1 MRPPGARVAGRV
13 DKQWA
18 APRQAQSAQKIPR
31 FFNSLD
37 SAPVASPGILGYGP
51 PPQRKVEGPAML
63 RDQLREALK
72 QAMKAKDQRAVST
85 LRLILAAL
93 KDRDIAARGRGVT
106 DGIGEPEIIEMMQ
119 KMVRQRHESIEL
131 YQRGGRPE
139 LAQQE
144 ADEIAIIEG
153 YLPRQLDE
161 AEAGAA
167 VDAVVAE
174 LGATNLKDMGRVM
187 AALKERFG
195 GRMDF
200 AKAGARVKQKLG

>member
-1 MRPPGARVAGRV
+1 
-13 DKQWA
+13 
-18 APRQAQSAQKIPR
+18 
-31 FFNSLD
+31 
-37 SAPVASPGILGYGP
+37 
-51 PPQRKVEGPAML
+51 ML
-63 RDQLREALK
+63 RERLREALK
-72 QAMKAKDQRAVST
+72 QAMKAKNQRAVST

-93 KDRDIAARGRGVT
+93 KDRDIAARGRGVM
-106 DGIGEPEIIEMMQ
+106 DGIGEPEVIEMMQ

-153 YLPRQLDE
+153 YLPKQLDE
-161 AEAGAA
+161 AEAIQA

>member
-1 MRPPGARVAGRV
+1 
-13 DKQWA
+13 
-18 APRQAQSAQKIPR
+18 
-31 FFNSLD
+31 
-37 SAPVASPGILGYGP
+37 
-51 PPQRKVEGPAML
+51 ML
-63 RDQLREALK
+63 RERLREELK
-72 QAMKAKDQRAVST
+72 QAMKAKNQRAVST

-106 DGIGEPEIIEMMQ
+106 DGIGEAEIVEMMQ
-119 KMVRQRHESIEL
+119 KMVRQRQESIEL
-131 YQRGGRPE
+131 YERGGRPE

-144 ADEIAIIEG
+144 AEEIAIIEG
-153 YLPRQLDE
+153 YLPRQLDD
-161 AEAGAA
+161 AEATQA

>member
-1 MRPPGARVAGRV
+1 
-13 DKQWA
+13 
-18 APRQAQSAQKIPR
+18 
-31 FFNSLD
+31 
-37 SAPVASPGILGYGP
+37 
-51 PPQRKVEGPAML
+51 ML
-63 RDQLREALK
+63 RDQLRESLK
-72 QAMKAKDQRAVST
+72 QAMKAKEQRAVST

-131 YQRGGRPE
+131 YERGGRPE
-139 LAQQE
+139 LARQE
-144 ADEIAIIEG
+144 AEEIAIIEG

-161 AEAGAA
+161 AEAGQA

-174 LGATNLKDMGRVM
+174 LGATTLKDMGRVM

-200 AKAGARVKQKLG
+200 AKAGTRVKQKLG

>member
-1 MRPPGARVAGRV
+1 
-13 DKQWA
+13 
-18 APRQAQSAQKIPR
+18 
-31 FFNSLD
+31 
-37 SAPVASPGILGYGP
+37 
-51 PPQRKVEGPAML
+51 ML
-63 RDQLREALK
+63 RDQLRESLK
-72 QAMKAKDQRAVST
+72 QAMKAKEQRAVST

-131 YQRGGRPE
+131 YERGNRPE
-139 LAQQE
+139 LARQE
-144 ADEIAIIEG
+144 AEEIAIIEG

-161 AEAGAA
+161 AEAGQA
-167 VDAVVAE
+167 VDAIVAE
-174 LGATNLKDMGRVM
+174 LGATTLKDMGRVM

>member
-1 MRPPGARVAGRV
+1 
-13 DKQWA
+13 
-18 APRQAQSAQKIPR
+18 
-31 FFNSLD
+31 
-37 SAPVASPGILGYGP
+37 
-51 PPQRKVEGPAML
+51 ML
-63 RDQLREALK
+63 RDQLRESLK
-72 QAMKAKDQRAVST
+72 QAMKAKNQRAVST

-131 YQRGGRPE
+131 YERGNRPE
-139 LAQQE
+139 LARQE
-144 ADEIAIIEG
+144 AEEIAIIEG

-161 AEAGAA
+161 AEAGQA

-174 LGATNLKDMGRVM
+174 LGATTLKDMGRVM

>member
-1 MRPPGARVAGRV
+1 
-13 DKQWA
+13 
-18 APRQAQSAQKIPR
+18 
-31 FFNSLD
+31 
-37 SAPVASPGILGYGP
+37 
-51 PPQRKVEGPAML
+51 ML

-144 ADEIAIIEG
+144 AEEIAIIEG
-153 YLPRQLDE
+153 YLPRQLNE

-174 LGATNLKDMGRVM
+174 LGATNLKDRGRVM
-187 AALKERFG
+187 AALKERYG

>member
-1 MRPPGARVAGRV
+1 
-13 DKQWA
+13 
-18 APRQAQSAQKIPR
+18 
-31 FFNSLD
+31 
-37 SAPVASPGILGYGP
+37 
-51 PPQRKVEGPAML
+51 ML
-63 RDQLREALK
+63 RDQLRESLK

-106 DGIGEPEIIEMMQ
+106 DGVGEPEIIEMMQ

-131 YQRGGRPE
+131 YERGGRPE
-139 LAQQE
+139 LARQE
-144 ADEIAIIEG
+144 AEEIAIIEG

-161 AEAGAA
+161 AEAGQA

-174 LGATNLKDMGRVM
+174 LGATTLKDMGRVM

>member
-1 MRPPGARVAGRV
+1 
-13 DKQWA
+13 
-18 APRQAQSAQKIPR
+18 
-31 FFNSLD
+31 
-37 SAPVASPGILGYGP
+37 
-51 PPQRKVEGPAML
+51 ML
-63 RDQLREALK
+63 RERFSEALK
-72 QAMKAKDQRAVST
+72 QSMKAKNQRAVST

-131 YQRGGRPE
+131 YERGNRPE

-144 ADEIAIIEG
+144 AEEIAIIEG
-153 YLPRQLDE
+153 YLPKQLDE
-161 AEAGAA
+161 AETLQA

-187 AALKERFG
+187 AALKQRFG

>member
-1 MRPPGARVAGRV
+1 
-13 DKQWA
+13 
-18 APRQAQSAQKIPR
+18 
-31 FFNSLD
+31 
-37 SAPVASPGILGYGP
+37 
-51 PPQRKVEGPAML
+51 
-63 RDQLREALK
+63 
-72 QAMKAKDQRAVST
+72 MKAKEQRAVST

-131 YQRGGRPE
+131 YERGNRPE
-139 LAQQE
+139 LARQE
-144 ADEIAIIEG
+144 AEEIAIIEG

-161 AEAGAA
+161 AEAGQA

-174 LGATNLKDMGRVM
+174 LGATTLKDMGRVM

>member
-1 MRPPGARVAGRV
+1 
-13 DKQWA
+13 
-18 APRQAQSAQKIPR
+18 
-31 FFNSLD
+31 
-37 SAPVASPGILGYGP
+37 
-51 PPQRKVEGPAML
+51 ML
-63 RDQLREALK
+63 RERLSEALK
-72 QAMKAKDQRAVST
+72 VSMKAKNPRAVST

-131 YQRGGRPE
+131 YERGGRPE

-144 ADEIAIIEG
+144 AEEIAIIEG
-153 YLPRQLDE
+153 YLPKQLDE
-161 AEAGAA
+161 AETLQA
-167 VDAVVAE
+167 VDAVLAE
-174 LGATNLKDMGRVM
+174 LGAGNLKDMGRVM

>member
-1 MRPPGARVAGRV
+1 
-13 DKQWA
+13 
-18 APRQAQSAQKIPR
+18 
-31 FFNSLD
+31 
-37 SAPVASPGILGYGP
+37 
-51 PPQRKVEGPAML
+51 ML
-63 RDQLREALK
+63 RERLSEALK
-72 QAMKAKDQRAVST
+72 QSMKAKNQRAVST

-131 YQRGGRPE
+131 FERGNRPE

-144 ADEIAIIEG
+144 AEEIAIIEG
-153 YLPRQLDE
+153 YLPKQLDE
-161 AEAGAA
+161 AETLQA

-187 AALKERFG
+187 AALKQRFG
-195 GRMDF
+195 GTMDF

>member
-1 MRPPGARVAGRV
+1 
-13 DKQWA
+13 
-18 APRQAQSAQKIPR
+18 
-31 FFNSLD
+31 
-37 SAPVASPGILGYGP
+37 
-51 PPQRKVEGPAML
+51 ML
-63 RDQLREALK
+63 RERLSEALK
-72 QAMKAKDQRAVST
+72 LSMKAKNQRAVST

-131 YQRGGRPE
+131 FERGNRPE

-144 ADEIAIIEG
+144 AEEIAIIEG
-153 YLPRQLDE
+153 YLPKQLDE
-161 AEAGAA
+161 AETLQA

-174 LGATNLKDMGRVM
+174 LGAGNLKDMGRVM
-187 AALKERFG
+187 AALKQRFG